1 MANGLGE
8 RKGKD
13 VTLNVMATSKAALRV
28 RAQATVVVVGVGFC
42 VGLLAASPAAG
53 ATIYANPGDNLTTRI
68 GAMNPGDTLILNPG
82 DYYSTVRITDKNG
95 DPDHWFTM
103 RGPDSGIARIVA
115 TGFYNMIEF
124 KRSSYWR
131 LENLEL
137 DGDNYTASEA
147 FKVQTVSDYHNDYGH
162 HIVLDGLHIH
172 HFQDVCISTKA
183 TVWDMTVR
191 NCYIHDTNSVG
202 LYMGNSD
209 GYLPIMNFVYENNFV
224 EKTGRYNMEIK
235 QQNPRIG
242 VALGTTPGLEF
253 ETWGWLIK
261 DSVFMRTYPP
271 ANAPRPNFLID
282 AAPMSGV
289 GSDDLATI
297 CGNVVLGNA
306 PTINGEHGFQLS
318 GNIRVYNNVIMNIAA
333 DGYSGIR
340 VGSHA
345 GIDPRNVEIYNN
357 TIFILGGAVNTR
369 CLTVADVISGPGM
382 NHLIANNALIRGN
395 TGHTAFS
402 GSYPPDT
409 IVANNVIRGIGAGPG
424 FVQTTASLEEIFVN
438 PVETPGLTDLYP
450 APGSPLIDAGA
461 NAYAPTDDFSG
472 VPRPQ
477 GGAVEVGAYEV
488 LGSENPGW
496 QIDLDFKGTG
506 VDLPVLIASEPPA
519 DGLLPKTQNN
529 VILLQFHLPIT
540 LPTGAALSIVPL
552 GGGADVGDSFT
563 YSVEPDGV
571 TLKAVEQGAILADQT
586 WYHLE
591 SVPGLL
597 ADPFD
602 FELCVLV
609 GDANGTGRVT
619 TADYSQ
625 VKAHLGGYTDARYD
639 LNGSGRVT
647 TADYSVVKANLGN
660 RAPSKDDAT
669 PPAAITNLWAQSGL
683 NDGEIDLTWT
693 APGDDGATGTAASYD
708 LRYADS
714 PITES
719 NWNLA
724 TAVLGLPLPQSA
736 GSSEQCTVTG
746 LTPAATYYFAI
757 KASDE
762 VPNES
767 DLSNVPSAAAAGGT
781 SDLTLQN
788 GVNGYDGCADA
799 HVYQEYPDTP
809 HDEVDTLWISA
820 FGGDPYYE
828 IQRALVRFDLS
839 DIAPGATITSAVLML
854 YTFQEHGPGG
864 FYYVHELTGGW
875 VESEVTWNSYASGQT
890 WTTPG
895 CDYSLTIVASAAKP
909 TTTANIWIEW
919 DLTSTVQAWISS
931 SDSNR
936 GVLIKGNNEYAG
948 FANRF
953 VPSEYVDDVSLRPKL
968 VITGLSGG

>member
-1 MANGLGE
+1 MASGAS
-8 RKGKD
+8 
-13 VTLNVMATSKAALRV
+13 VLRV
-28 RAQATVVVVGVGFC
+28 GVQMTVVVVAAVLCIASLAVGNA
-42 VGLLAASPAAG
+42 VG
-53 ATIYANPGDNLTTRI
+53 ATIYANPGDNLTTKI
-68 GAMNPGDTLILNPG
+68 DTMNPGDTLILNPG
-82 DYYSTVRITDKNG
+82 DYSSTVRITEKNG
-95 DPDHWFTM
+95 DPDNWFTM
-103 RGPDSGIARIVA
+103 RGPDSGTARIVA
-115 TGFYNMIEF
+115 TGFNNMIEF

-172 HFQDVCISTKA
+172 HFMDVCISTKA

-209 GYLPIMNFVYENNFV
+209 GYQPIMNFVYEHNFV
-224 EKTGRYNMEIK
+224 ERTGRYNMEIK

-242 VALGTTPGLEF
+242 VALGTTPDLEF

-306 PTINGEHGFQLS
+306 PSINGEHGFQLS
-318 GNIRVYNNVIMNIAA
+318 GNIRVYNNVIVNIAA

-357 TIFILGGAVNTR
+357 TIFILGGTVNTR
-369 CLTVADVISGPGM
+369 CLTVADILTGPGM
-382 NHLIANNALIRGN
+382 NHLIANNALIRGD
-395 TGHTAFS
+395 TGHTAFA

-409 IVANNVIRGIGAGPG
+409 IVANNIIRGTGAGPG
-424 FVQTTASLEEIFVN
+424 LVQTTASLEEIFID

-450 APGSPLIDAGA
+450 APGSPLINAGA
-461 NAYAPTDDFSG
+461 NDYAPNDDFSG

-477 GGAVEVGAYEV
+477 DGVAEVGAYEV
-488 LGSENPGW
+488 LGDENPGW
-496 QIDLDFKGTG
+496 QIDLDFKGAG

-540 LPTGAALSIVPL
+540 LPGGAALSIVPL
-552 GGGADVGDSFT
+552 GGGADVGGSFT

-571 TLKAVEQGAILADQT
+571 TLKAAEQGAILTDRT
-586 WYHLE
+586 WYHIE

-597 ADPFD
+597 ADPFGFD
-602 FELCVLV
+602 LCVLV
-609 GDANGTGRVT
+609 GDANGSGRVT
-619 TADYSQ
+619 TADYSE
-625 VKAHLGGYTDARYD
+625 VKAHLGQYTDARYD

-647 TADYSVVKANLGN
+647 TADYSVVKASLGQ
-660 RAPSKDDAT
+660 RAPDKGDAT
-669 PPAAITNLWAQSGL
+669 PPAAIADLWAQSGL
-683 NDGEIDLTWT
+683 NDGEIDLSWT
-693 APGDDGATGTAASYD
+693 APGDDGNTGTAASYN

-719 NWNLA
+719 NWDQAA
-724 TAVLGLPLPQSA
+724 TAAGVPAPQPA
-736 GSSEQCTVTG
+736 GASEQFTVTG
-746 LTPAATYYFAI
+746 LTSGHTYYFALRT
-757 KASDE
+757 SDE

-781 SDLTLQN
+781 GDLVLQN
-788 GVNGYDGCADA
+788 GMDGYDGCTDA
-799 HVYQEYPDTP
+799 YVYNQYPDSP
-809 HDEVDTLWISA
+809 HDEAGTLWVSA

-839 DIAPGATITSAVLML
+839 DISPGATITSAVLML

-864 FYYVHELTGGW
+864 IYYMHEPTRDW
-875 VESEVTWNSYASGQT
+875 VESEVTWNSYASGQA
-890 WTTPG
+890 WTAPG
-895 CDYSLTIVASAAKP
+895 CDYSPTIVASAEKP
-909 TTTANIWIEW
+909 ATTANIWIEW
-919 DLTSTVQAWISS
+919 SLTSIVQGWIS
-931 SDSNR
+931 DPASNH
-936 GVLIKGNNEYAG
+936 GVLIKGNNEYAD